1 MTKLV
6 VIGGVAAGMSAASK
20 ARRTNQGMEIEVYT
34 DEEYISYAGCGLP
47 YFVAGMVQEE
57 RKLIARTKE
66 QFVRQGI
73 KVFTNHKVL
82 SILPTEMQII
92 VVDSE
97 GAEKKVNY
105 DKLVIA
111 TGARAFVPPLPGKEL
126 DNVFTVKSIP
136 SARRIKEQMQ
146 SEQVKNIV
154 IVGGGYIGLEMA
166 EAFAAWK
173 KQITIVELAPQLL
186 GNIDE
191 DMAALVEEYLV
202 KEGVQIRKG
211 EKVLALEGQ
220 DQVRKVVTDKG
231 EIPADLVILAIGIQP
246 NSELAAEAGIQLGV
260 KKAIKV
266 NKYMETNI
274 PNIYAA
280 GDCATAYHLLYQDD
294 AYIPLGTTA
303 NKQGKVAG
311 ENAAGGK
318 AEFAGIVGTAI
329 IKVLDL
335 EIGRTGLSKREAQ
348 QLGRE
353 VQEIKVEAYTKAHF
367 YPGSQAATIKLLIE
381 KASQKIVGAQIVG
394 GAGAG
399 KRIDVLAVAVQLGL
413 TPFALSELD
422 LSYAPP
428 FSPVWDPVLTVANV
442 AVGELEKKA

>member
-1 MTKLV
+1 MAKLV

-20 ARRTNQGMEIEVYT
+20 ARRMNKDMDIEVYT

-47 YFVAGMVQEE
+47 YYVQGLVEKE
-57 RKLIARTKE
+57 GKLIARTKE
-66 QFVRQGI
+66 QFAKQGI
-73 KVFTNHKVL
+73 KVFTNHKVI
-82 SILPTEMQII
+82 SILPGEMQII

-97 GAEKKVNY
+97 GTEKKVSY

-111 TGARAFVPPLPGKEL
+111 TGARAFVPPLSGKEL

-136 SARRIKEQMQ
+136 SAKLIKEQVKN
-146 SEQVKNIV
+146 EDVKNIV

-191 DMAALVEEYLV
+191 DMAALVEEYLT
-202 KEGVQIRKG
+202 KEGVQVRKG
-211 EKVLALEGQ
+211 EKVLALEGEKR
-220 DQVRKVVTDKG
+220 VRKVVTDKG

-246 NSELAAEAGIQLGV
+246 NSELAAQAGIELGI
-260 KKAIKV
+260 KGAIKV

-274 PNIYAA
+274 PGIYAA

-294 AYIPLGTTA
+294 AYVPLGTTA
-303 NKQGKVAG
+303 NKQGRVAG
-311 ENAAGGK
+311 ENAAGGR
-318 AEFAGIVGTAI
+318 AEFSGIVGTAI

-335 EIGRTGLSKREAQ
+335 EIGRTGLSMREAR
-348 QLGRE
+348 QLGKEFR
-353 VQEIKVEAYTKAHF
+353 EIKVETSTKAHF
-367 YPGSQAATIKLLIE
+367 YPGSQQVTIKLLID
-381 KASQKIVGAQIVG
+381 KASQKILGAQIVG
-394 GAGAG
+394 GTGAG
-399 KRIDVLAVAVQLGL
+399 KRIDVLAAAVQLGL

-428 FSPVWDPVLTVANV
+428 FSPVWDPVLTAANV
-442 AVGELEKKA
+442 AVGELERKE